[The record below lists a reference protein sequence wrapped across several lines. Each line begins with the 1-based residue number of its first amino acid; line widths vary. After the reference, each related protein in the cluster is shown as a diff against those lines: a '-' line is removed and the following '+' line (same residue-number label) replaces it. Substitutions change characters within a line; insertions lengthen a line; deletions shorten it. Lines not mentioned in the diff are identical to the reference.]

1 MIDLTGYTG
10 PDGFASRLCVLN
22 EVTQATLTA
31 SVNTAGAIAV
41 RSPLTYSTYSPG
53 LIPVAPIYVTAEFTS
68 AKPLDY
74 VSLLVAEG
82 GGATYTLQ
90 GWTGVA
96 WVQVGSS
103 MLVEEGKAD
112 LLLWL
117 FDQVSYS
124 KIRIRVELATDEP
137 YLSVLKAGLETVLP
151 QCLQPGWSPSWLNPK
166 DDYTNVFSQE
176 GQILSSQLL
185 SAQIEEKLDLQNL
198 QPSWVRDNWPTLRD
212 AFRREGIVFA
222 WRPSVYPTEVA
233 YGMIEGTPQVVYQT
247 HQRMSLS
254 ITLRGPAL

>member
-1 MIDLTGYTG
+1 MIDLTGYSG
-10 PDGFASRLCVLN
+10 PDGYSSRLCVLN
-22 EVTQATLTA
+22 EVSQATLTA
-31 SVNTAGAIAV
+31 SVNPAGAVAV

-53 LIPVAPIYVTAEFTS
+53 LVPVAPIYVTAEFPGP
-68 AKPLDY
+68 KPLDY
-74 VSLLVAEG
+74 VSLLVPEG

-90 GWTGVA
+90 GWTGAA
-96 WVQVGSS
+96 WVQVGAP
-103 MLVEEGKAD
+103 LVVPEGQAD

-124 KIRIRVELATDEP
+124 KIQVEVKLATGEP
-137 YLSVLKAGLETVLP
+137 FLAVLKAGLETVLP

-166 DDYTNVFSQE
+166 DDYTNVFSQG
-176 GQILSSQLL
+176 GQVLSSQLQSSL
-185 SAQIEEKLDLQNL
+185 IEEKLDLQNL
-198 QPSWVRDNWPTLRD
+198 PPSWVRSTWPTLRE

-222 WRPSVYPTEVA
+222 WRPSVYPDEVA